1 MSAVLTPKA
10 TEQGWVIDMPE
21 EMAKSIGVE
30 EGSTILLYGS
40 EGGVRTEILP
50 PLSPQLQEAS
60 RYLLKKN
67 RALYDELKR
76 IGD

>member
-1 MSAVLTPKA
+1 MSSILTPKA

-40 EGGVRTEILP
+40 DGRIRTEILP

-60 RYLLKKN
+60 RYLLNKI
-67 RALYDELKR
+67 R
-76 IGD
+76 

>member
-30 EGSTILLYGS
+30 ESSTILLYGS
-40 EGGVRTEILP
+40 DGSIRTEILP
-50 PLSPQLQEAS
+50 PLSPQIQEAS
-60 RYLLKKN
+60 RYLLNKI
-67 RALYDELKR
+67 R
-76 IGD
+76 